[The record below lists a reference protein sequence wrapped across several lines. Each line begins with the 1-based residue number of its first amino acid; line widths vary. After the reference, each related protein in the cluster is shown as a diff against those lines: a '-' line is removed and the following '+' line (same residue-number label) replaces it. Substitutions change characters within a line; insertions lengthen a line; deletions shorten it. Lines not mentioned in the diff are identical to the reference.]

1 VVTQSTYWFA
11 GRLRVWSGVGPFGA
25 FQDPAAE
32 VWITS
37 DFTAP
42 FSDATLRTTVSWH
55 GSLNTLASFGSG
67 TAVEIDL
74 GIYELDGDALGARI
88 AGTAELDEEILA
100 EAIQSG
106 SIINYA
112 DSVSRSY
119 DRDLTPGLVY
129 RVELRLTCSA
139 RATFALSATTCEFGS
154 SDRRIRDP
162 TLPRGRT
169 SCSPMS
175 ESHPEQLL
183 SRELRGSA
191 PRGGRIRSV
200 ALYRGLSL
208 RAVAALSPI
217 RRGTA

>member
-1 VVTQSTYWFA
+1 VESSLPFVVTQSTYWFA

-100 EAIQSG
+100 EAIQPG
-106 SIINYA
+106 SFINYA

-154 SDRRIRDP
+154 SDQTDTGP
-162 TLPRGRT
+162 NFASWSDVVLTYG
-169 SCSPMS
+169 
-175 ESHPEQLL
+175 
-183 SRELRGSA
+183 
-191 PRGGRIRSV
+191 
-200 ALYRGLSL
+200 
-208 RAVAALSPI
+208 
-217 RRGTA
+217 